1 MTLEAKLIYELE
13 PAVYFACAVGTAIPK
28 GSFVTINDENIVVIA
43 TSASACIGITAEEKV
58 ATTDEKITIAVYLRG
73 IFKVFVGDGAAT
85 VGMAAVID
93 ATANN
98 EVEDAG
104 VNSENIVG
112 RFLGTA
118 ADTESVMMLLSPFNV
133 NLA

>member
-1 MTLEAKLIYELE
+1 MALEAQLIYELE
-13 PAVYFACAVGTAIPK
+13 PAVYFACALGTAIPK
-28 GSFVTINDENIVVIA
+28 GTFVTINNENIVVISTA
-43 TSASACIGITAEEKV
+43 DSACIGITAEEKV
-58 ATTDEKITIAVYLRG
+58 ATTDGKITIAVYLRS
-73 IFKVFVGDGAAT
+73 IFKVFVGAGTAT

-93 ATANN
+93 ATATN
-98 EVEDAG
+98 EVDDAA

-118 ADTESVMMLLSPFNV
+118 ADTESVMMLLSPYNV